1 MRYILPYFLLLLVSC
16 KELKPTEE
24 PVAQVF
30 EHVLYRSEI
39 QDFLPKPISPDD
51 SMALTQNYIRNW
63 ITQKLLLQKA
73 NENLSEKEKN
83 VQKQVEDYRASLLIY
98 KYKQKLIDQ
107 KLQENVSD
115 AEMEAYYEKNQNNF
129 VLSTPIVKATFFILP
144 KNAPNLADV
153 RKWFTT
159 NTLESLEKL
168 EEYCLSNARKY
179 DDFDDNWVEAQALFR
194 LLPQEPQASMAKMPV
209 HIEQED
215 ENNYYFL
222 LINDFIK
229 EQNIAP
235 LDYVRDEIALIL
247 KNKKKLAFE
256 NELERQINE
265 EGIQKKYVKIY

>member
-1 MRYILPYFLLLLVSC
+1 M
-16 KELKPTEE
+16 
-24 PVAQVF
+24 
-30 EHVLYRSEI
+30 
-39 QDFLPKPISPDD
+39 
-51 SMALTQNYIRNW
+51 
-63 ITQKLLLQKA
+63 
-73 NENLSEKEKN
+73 
-83 VQKQVEDYRASLLIY
+83 
-98 KYKQKLIDQ
+98 
-107 KLQENVSD
+107 
-115 AEMEAYYEKNQNNF
+115 
-129 VLSTPIVKATFFILP
+129 KATFFILP

-159 NTLESLEKL
+159 NTSESLEKL